1 MDGVEW
7 PAEVNTYNEK
17 FTKMIEAVKR
27 RHDPVVT
34 TVGKFEGK
42 CNYIPIQGSW
52 QLDTRASQR
61 KEKPIGDDTIC
72 VQFALFFFTRPGRED
87 KKMPTFLI
95 SLCFYHGVEL
105 EKGSWP
111 MEI

>member
-34 TVGKFEGK
+34 TVGKFCTLK
-42 CNYIPIQGSW
+42 NTW
-52 QLDTRASQR
+52 TRLEAKACRKYS
-61 KEKPIGDDTIC
+61 KEKMAPFMSIGSH
-72 VQFALFFFTRPGRED
+72 FFFVPDRVEKTIWV
-87 KKMPTFLI
+87 PTF
-95 SLCFYHGVEL
+95 
-105 EKGSWP
+105 
-111 MEI
+111 

>member
-34 TVGKFEGK
+34 TVGKLLPYEGK
-42 CNYIPIQGSW
+42 NNSTLIQGTW
-52 QLDTRASQR
+52 QLDTRASRR
-61 KEKPIGDDTIC
+61 KEELIGDDTIC
-72 VQFALFFFTRPGRED
+72 VQFTLFFLLGRFER
-87 KKMPTFLI
+87 T
-95 SLCFYHGVEL
+95 
-105 EKGSWP
+105 
-111 MEI
+111 